1 MIHRMLLLVSDVIG
15 ATATATAAIGM
26 LLLLVVVLLTLRSC
40 LRLGSSNSGLF
51 TSPIMSFP
59 GRGDSSPLPWT
70 VVACG
75 ACIAAGTS
83 ASSGRCRCFLGASE
97 QRVPQRRAKVRRIVQ
112 PACGATHLG
121 QFVGVQQPALNG
133 RRIEQV

>member
-1 MIHRMLLLVSDVIG
+1 MLLLVSDVIG
-15 ATATATAAIGM
+15 ATATAAAAAIGM

-83 ASSGRCRCFLGASE
+83 ASSGRCRCFLGAGMKLKQD
-97 QRVPQRRAKVRRIVQ
+97 QRVSGLLKKEIKSIPENVRTKKI
-112 PACGATHLG
+112 T
-121 QFVGVQQPALNG
+121 
-133 RRIEQV
+133 

>member
-1 MIHRMLLLVSDVIG
+1 MLLLVSDVIG
-15 ATATATAAIGM
+15 ATATAAAAIGM

-83 ASSGRCRCFLGASE
+83 ASSGRCRCFLGAGMKLKQE
-97 QRVPQRRAKVRRIVQ
+97 QRVSELLKKEIKSIPENVRTNKI
-112 PACGATHLG
+112 T
-121 QFVGVQQPALNG
+121 
-133 RRIEQV
+133 